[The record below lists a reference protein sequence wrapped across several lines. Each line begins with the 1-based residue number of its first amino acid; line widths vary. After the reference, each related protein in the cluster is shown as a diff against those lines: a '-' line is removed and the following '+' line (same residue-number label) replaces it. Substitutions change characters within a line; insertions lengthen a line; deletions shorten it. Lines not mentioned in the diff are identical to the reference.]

1 MSYRYEPYMN
11 FASLDQITR
20 VINSINQSKI
30 FGWSNEEKD
39 KVLSHIVHKDTGL
52 IVGYVGDESLE
63 LCHYPHLDLE
73 ERTKI
78 PREQLS
84 ALIDKII
91 PINERFSW
99 KIEED

>member
-39 KVLSHIVHKDTGL
+39 KVLEKNKK
-52 IVGYVGDESLE
+52 E
-63 LCHYPHLDLE
+63 LE
-73 ERTKI
+73 ENRK
-78 PREQLS
+78 L
-84 ALIDKII
+84 
-91 PINERFSW
+91 
-99 KIEED
+99 IEELKKN